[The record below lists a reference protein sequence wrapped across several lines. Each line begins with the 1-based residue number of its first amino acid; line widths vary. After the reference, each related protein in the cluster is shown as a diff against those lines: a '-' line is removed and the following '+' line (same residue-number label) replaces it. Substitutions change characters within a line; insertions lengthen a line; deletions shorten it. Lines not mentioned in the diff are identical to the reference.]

1 MIRLAV
7 AHGGSGGVV
16 VGRWWCCRRLCWSLV
31 LDGGV
36 PYFPMKCMP
45 VLLGGRMWEGRVNV
59 FWVDRCAVAAVQRGV
74 FCGPVDRL
82 GLHGLGHTDSRYSK
96 VTFGE
101 GFG

>member
-16 VGRWWCCRRLCWSLV
+16 VGRWRLCWSLV

-45 VLLGGRMWEGRVNV
+45 VLLGGRMWEGRVDV
-59 FWVDRCAVAAVQRGV
+59 FWVSWCAVAAVWRRGSAGRWTGWV
-74 FCGPVDRL
+74 CVVL
-82 GLHGLGHTDSRYSK
+82 
-96 VTFGE
+96 VTQTADTVR
-101 GFG
+101 